1 MGINSAGV
9 SISSTET
16 IFSSDA
22 ALAADPYNLD
32 TGLIEDNIASILLP
46 QVGRGPEG

>member
-1 MGINSAGV
+1 MAL
-9 SISSTET
+9 SSTET

-32 TGLIEDNIASILLP
+32 TGLLEDNIASILLP
-46 QVGRGPEG
+46 QASLWIGVGHSGVGH